1 MVTGATSLSLVRDE
15 LFATMDEA
23 ELSLEHFIA
32 ERENGSLLQ
41 QAVENLQQVR
51 GTLKLIELAGAE
63 LLAQEVLQQA
73 TDIPTGAGSERDG
86 QLSAVSNALHV
97 LRRYLEIVDAHR
109 QEVPELLLPAI
120 NDLRQAGAQPVLP
133 ESFFFSVRLDQTR
146 PASAASSLNGDAWN
160 AEVKRL
166 RQMYQVGLLGF
177 IREQNIAASLK
188 LMSRAI
194 SRLDGLLGNDPRA
207 RLCWVAAA
215 ALEAQADGQLL
226 PRKARKALFGRLDRE
241 LKQLLLNAHYEAP
254 RHLLKEL
261 LYLVAL
267 ADSRGP
273 RATQVREL
281 FSITPLPFTDHL
293 LEEAYQR
300 LAGPGQAVMRSLSSA
315 IREELSSLKDQLDL
329 IERGTVSTDGL
340 ANLHALLGKL
350 AKTLGMVGLTS
361 AGNALQAQLPV
372 VTGWIDQ
379 APVEPEQLLKLAD
392 AVLYVESM
400 VASLE
405 RGGRYD
411 SRPPVAQPGD
421 EAMSFANH
429 QLNEA
434 RIVVIDEALGG
445 LAMAKRAITAYL
457 ESNGDKLHLANVPF
471 TLQAVR
477 GGLWFLDQPRAAQL
491 VGACAEYIDK
501 QMLESQQMPSE
512 QMLETLAD
520 ALTSLEYY
528 LEGGAVLRPETQ
540 PSVLDLAAESVRAL
554 GIVLP
559 SVALSP
565 A

>member
-41 QAVENLQQVR
+41 QAVENLHQVR

-97 LRRYLEIVDAHR
+97 LRRYLEIVDSHR

-133 ESFFFSVRLDQTR
+133 ESFFFSVRIDQAR
-146 PASAASSLNGDAWN
+146 PATAASSLSGEAWN

-241 LKQLLLNAHYEAP
+241 LKQLLLNANYEAP

-267 ADSRGP
+267 ADTRGP
-273 RATQVREL
+273 RASQVREL
-281 FSITPLPFTDHL
+281 FSLTPLPFTDHL
-293 LEEAYQR
+293 LEESYQR

-340 ANLHALLGKL
+340 TNLHALLGKL
-350 AKTLGMVGLTS
+350 AKTLSMVGLTS

-379 APVEPEQLLKLAD
+379 APVQPEQLLKLAD

-400 VASLE
+400 VASLD
-405 RGGRYD
+405 RGARYD

-457 ESNGDKLHLANVPF
+457 ESSGDKLHLANVPF

-491 VGACAEYIDK
+491 VGACADYIDK

-554 GIVLP
+554 GVVLP
-559 SVALSP
+559 PVALNP